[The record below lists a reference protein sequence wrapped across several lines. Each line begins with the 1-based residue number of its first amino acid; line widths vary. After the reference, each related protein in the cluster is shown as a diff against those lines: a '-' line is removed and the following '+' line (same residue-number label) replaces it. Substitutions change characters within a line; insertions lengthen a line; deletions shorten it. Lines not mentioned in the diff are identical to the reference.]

1 MFNNDIGYGSV
12 AFERG
17 LECVSYMIGNYV
29 IIHKL
34 NHIECNKV
42 WAVGVEY
49 GNAHKMC
56 VIEGSHGGCKDWVRE
71 AIDRSE
77 KIQTVNARGW
87 H

>member
-42 WAVGVEY
+42 
-49 GNAHKMC
+49 
-56 VIEGSHGGCKDWVRE
+56 
-71 AIDRSE
+71 
-77 KIQTVNARGW
+77 
-87 H
+87 